1 MSARLLEHPGA
12 NRHDQAAV
20 LGQRYEV
27 IRTDAAALGMGPAQ
41 ERLDPDHAPAGDV
54 DLRLVMDFELVALE
68 RMGEIT
74 LQRPTFAQLG
84 I

>member
-1 MSARLLEHPGA
+1 
-12 NRHDQAAV
+12 
-20 LGQRYEV
+20 
-27 IRTDAAALGMGPAQ
+27 MGPAQ

-74 LQRPTFAQLG
+74 LQRPTFALLG